1 MIYIYKKLLYNISNY
16 SMKTDLSYLQ
26 EMSGGNKDLV
36 MEMISIFKSQVTE
49 FAVNMENHL
58 NNKEFELLGKLAHKA
73 KSSVSIMGL
82 NELAKDLKKLENLA
96 KEGKKTEQYPV
107 LIRKFKKE
115 TEEAI
120 EELNIVQNN
129 IEHYF

>member
-1 MIYIYKKLLYNISNY
+1 
-16 SMKTDLSYLQ
+16 MKTDLSYLQ
-26 EMSGGNKDLV
+26 EMSGGNKELV
-36 MEMISIFKSQVTE
+36 KEMISIFISQVAE
-49 FAVNMENHL
+49 FAEDMENHL

-82 NELAKDLKKLENLA
+82 NDLAIDLKTLENLA
-96 KEGKKTEQYPV
+96 KEGKNAERYPTLV
-107 LIRKFKKE
+107 QKFRKV

>member
-1 MIYIYKKLLYNISNY
+1 
-16 SMKTDLSYLQ
+16 MKTDLSYLQ
-26 EMSGGNKDLV
+26 EMSGGNLELV
-36 MEMISIFKSQVTE
+36 KEMISIFKSQVIE
-49 FAVNMENHL
+49 FTKDMENHL

-82 NELAKDLKKLENLA
+82 NDLANDLKTLENLA
-96 KEGKKTEQYPV
+96 KEGKNAERYPALV
-107 LIRKFKKE
+107 RRFREI
-115 TEEAI
+115 TEEAV